1 MSIASDLRSYADNA
15 VNQGKHAL
23 DSAQA
28 QLNDVTGSA
37 TELYGKAADAV
48 SDLRAQAEKAVNL
61 DALKTAVEPYLQQA
75 KEYVHTVGDRAE
87 VLLGTVKSDKRVAQ
101 LVDVAGTVVETVQQ
115 RVVQPVQALTRRE
128 TKPAPVAKPAPK
140 ATTRPASKP
149 AATKPATKAT
159 ARKAPAKRTTTKS

>member
-28 QLNDVTGSA
+28 QLNDVTGNA

-61 DALKTAVEPYLQQA
+61 DAIKTAVEPYLQQA
-75 KEYVHTVGDRAE
+75 RGYVQTAGDRAE

-101 LVDVAGTVVETVQQ
+101 LVDVAGAVVETVQQ

-159 ARKAPAKRTTTKS
+159 ARKAAAKRTTTKS

>member
-15 VNQGKHAL
+15 VNQGKQAL

-75 KEYVHTVGDRAE
+75 RGYVHTVGDRAE
-87 VLLGTVKSDKRVAQ
+87 VLLGTVKNDKRVAQ

-128 TKPAPVAKPAPK
+128 TEPAPVAKPAPK

-149 AATKPATKAT
+149 AATKPATKST
-159 ARKAPAKRTTTKS
+159 ARKAPAKRTTKS